1 MIKNESYLTIQG
13 WMVNEL
19 KLKGNELM
27 VYAILYG
34 FSQDGQGTYC
44 GSQDYLAGWCNST
57 TRSVRKVLTSL
68 LEKGLIEIKSTVVIN
83 GHKHH
88 EYAVVQEQ
96 SSTTHRN
103 KVPLP
108 QEQSSATTGTK
119 FLYPQEQ
126 SSYNNIV
133 VDNIVD
139 NIVDNKETKKN
150 SPKKKTKKE
159 PFDIDKALKQI
170 ENEELKN
177 TLLEFIEMRKSI
189 KAPLTTEFAVKQ
201 LLKRLDK
208 LSNGDEE
215 KKIEILSQ
223 SIVNSYRGIFPL
235 KEENNNYQ
243 RQSNNSFNNFHQRKY
258 SKDEMSELELR
269 LLNRK

>member
-1 MIKNESYLTIQG
+1 
-13 WMVNEL
+13 
-19 KLKGNELM
+19 
-27 VYAILYG
+27 
-34 FSQDGQGTYC
+34 
-44 GSQDYLAGWCNST
+44 
-57 TRSVRKVLTSL
+57 
-68 LEKGLIEIKSTVVIN
+68 
-83 GHKHH
+83 
-88 EYAVVQEQ
+88 
-96 SSTTHRN
+96 
-103 KVPLP
+103 
-108 QEQSSATTGTK
+108 
-119 FLYPQEQ
+119 
-126 SSYNNIV
+126 
-133 VDNIVD
+133 
-139 NIVDNKETKKN
+139 
-150 SPKKKTKKE
+150 
-159 PFDIDKALKQI
+159 
-170 ENEELKN
+170 
-177 TLLEFIEMRKSI
+177 MRKSI